1 MNNQKIMICD
11 DDSGILEVMQMI
23 LEMEGFIVYTE
34 NNSTNLLKEISG
46 IRPNLLLMD
55 LWMPVVS
62 GDQLLKTIRMTQEFQ
77 KLPVII
83 FSASV
88 DGEEIAKNAGADA
101 FIAKPFDV
109 NNIANTVRDILL
121 RSEN

>member
-1 MNNQKIMICD
+1 MICD

-23 LEMEGFIVYTE
+23 LEMEGFIVSTE
-34 NNSTNLLKEISG
+34 NNSTNLLKEISR

-55 LWMPVVS
+55 LWMPVLS
-62 GDQLLKTIRMTQEFQ
+62 GDQLLTTIRMTPEFQ

-109 NNIANTVRDILL
+109 NNIANTVRGILL
-121 RSEN
+121 KSEN